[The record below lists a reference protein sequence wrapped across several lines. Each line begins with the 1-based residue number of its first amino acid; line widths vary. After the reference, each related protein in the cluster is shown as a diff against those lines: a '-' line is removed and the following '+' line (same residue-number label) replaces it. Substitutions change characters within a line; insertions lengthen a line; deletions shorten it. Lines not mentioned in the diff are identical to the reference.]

1 MKATKL
7 IKGLGLAAALGLCAV
22 GCTDLTETV
31 YDQVTTNNYY
41 NSRSDVIHA
50 VFRPFEHVFFSM
62 WQVHEHEELTGDQIV
77 CLQRDN
83 GDWVDNNKWVK
94 YQRHQYDDI
103 TLNEP
108 DRGEWTTEWTL
119 LYQGIGQCNLV
130 LDDLARLNREDF
142 NITEEE
148 WTSFQGQLRALRA
161 FCYLRLINCYRD
173 CIITTTADAA
183 VNNTPEVM
191 TAKPATEVFSFIEG
205 ELNYCLEALPA
216 KTGMNG
222 NGMQQGQFTKA
233 AAAAML
239 VRLYLNAEKWIDTPM
254 WTECSTMCDR
264 IMNGEF
270 GSYAL
275 AETWDEPFDW
285 DNNMSNEVIF
295 AFSSSFAGSRH
306 FMENKRQTVYGRG
319 LPHNSH
325 YYLDIVDDGG
335 RNARYAISPS
345 YNNDNPAKVFT
356 ETPEGA
362 NWKLGMVSQKF
373 LKYPGDRRWKQYKN
387 LSDNTREGMFFLEG
401 YIPMWAPDETPA
413 DSTYASSPTGYTIY
427 LRDQV
432 GHFLTGAPRGEITGS
447 GRESRR
453 ENGDFNSCFYVVKYP
468 FYPYDGGYYLE
479 PDFVQFRLA
488 EIYYS
493 KAECLL
499 RQGNA
504 EGAGDLLNDVR
515 KRNYEDF
522 NENIAYV
529 PDGKVTLD
537 MEEMLDEW
545 GREFLAESR
554 RRTDLIRFG
563 RFQEEWWDKPQDP
576 DNHYELF
583 PLSQYQL
590 EQNLYLKQRPGY
602 ADITR

>member
-1 MKATKL
+1 MRTAKLMKSLSLVAVL
-7 IKGLGLAAALGLCAV
+7 GLGTV

-50 VFRPFEHVFFSM
+50 VFRPFEHVYYCM
-62 WQVHEHEELTGDQIV
+62 WQVHEHEELTGDQIM

-108 DRGEWTTEWTL
+108 DKGEWTTEWTQM
-119 LYQGIGQCNLV
+119 YQGIGQANLV
-130 LDDLARLNREDF
+130 LDDLKTLNCDDF
-142 NITEEE
+142 NISQEE
-148 WTSFQGQLRALRA
+148 WDSFNGQLRALRA

-191 TAKPATEVFSFIEG
+191 TPKTAEEVFKYIED
-205 ELNYCLEALPA
+205 ELNACLKSLPT
-216 KTGMNG
+216 KTGISG
-222 NGMQQGQFTKA
+222 NGLQQGQFTKA

-239 VRLYLNAEKWIDTPM
+239 VRLYLNAEKWIGTPM
-254 WTECSTMCDR
+254 YTECSQMCDR
-264 IMNGEF
+264 IIDGEF
-270 GSYAL
+270 GTYEL
-275 AETWDEPFDW
+275 AKTWYEPFDW
-285 DNNMSNEVIF
+285 DNDMSNEVIF
-295 AFSSSFAGSRH
+295 AFCSSFAGSHH
-306 FMENKRQTVYGRG
+306 FMANTRQTVYGRG

-325 YYLDIVDDGG
+325 YYLDIVSDGA

-345 YNNDNPAKVFT
+345 YNNDNPRQLFT
-356 ETPEGA
+356 ETPEGKE
-362 NWKLGMVSQKF
+362 WKLGMVSQKF

-387 LSDNTREGMFFLEG
+387 LSNNTREGMFFLEG
-401 YIPMWAPDETPA
+401 YIPDGPPDENPTG
-413 DSTYASSPTGYTIY
+413 YVSSPNGYTIY
-427 LRDQV
+427 LCDQV
-432 GHFLTGAPRGEITGS
+432 GHFLTGAPTGVIMGS
-447 GRESRR
+447 GRESKR
-453 ENGDFNSCFYVVKYP
+453 ENGDFNSGLYVVKYP
-468 FYPYDGGYYLE
+468 FYPYDGGYYME
-479 PDFVQFRLA
+479 SDFVQFRLA

-499 RQGNA
+499 R
-504 EGAGDLLNDVR
+504 AGQTDEAAKLLNDVR
-515 KRNYEDF
+515 ERNYENF
-522 NENIAYV
+522 NADIAYSPEGNV
-529 PDGKVTLD
+529 KLD

-545 GREFLAESR
+545 GREFLFESR
-554 RRTDLIRFG
+554 RRTDLIRFD
-563 RFQEEWWDKPQDP
+563 RFQEEWWDKPKDT

-590 EQNLYLKQRPGY
+590 EQNKYLKQRPGY
-602 ADITR
+602 PDITRE